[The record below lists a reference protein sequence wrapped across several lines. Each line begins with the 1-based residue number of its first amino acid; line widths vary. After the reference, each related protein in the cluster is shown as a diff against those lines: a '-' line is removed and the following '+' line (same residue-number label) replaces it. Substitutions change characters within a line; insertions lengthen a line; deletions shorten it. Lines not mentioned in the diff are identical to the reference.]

1 MKKTLIVALGVIAA
15 LGLSGCKSKAT
26 WQAEY
31 QSTLATGEAKYAEAK
46 KSNAV
51 WTQKAY
57 VKQKQNYWT
66 GMAAEADKLSKEGKY
81 EEAIAKL
88 NKGIKL
94 LDLSMAQ
101 TKHEVE
107 GKAWEK
113 EYNKYILGK

>member
-1 MKKTLIVALGVIAA
+1 MKKTLIVVLGVVAA
-15 LGLSGCKSKAT
+15 LGLSGCKSKSA

-31 QSTLATGEAKYAEAK
+31 QTTLAAGEAKYAEAK

-66 GMAAEADKLSKEGKY
+66 GMVAQADKLSKDGKY
-81 EEAIAKL
+81 EEAIAEL

-101 TKHEVE
+101 HKHEVTD
-107 GKAWEK
+107 KAWEK
-113 EYNKYILGK
+113 EYNKFILGK